1 MEGIGEIIGRL
12 LGRVFSDAPALA
24 GGCISKSSEVEKVP
38 ATGAAGEFVD
48 MEGLADAADFTASG
62 LPAGAG
68 DN

>member
-24 GGCISKSSEVEKVP
+24 GGCISKSSEIEKVP
-38 ATGAAGEFVD
+38 ATGAQRGSFEHGV
-48 MEGLADAADFTASG
+48 LADAADFTASG